1 MGSLAFI
8 KFRAI
13 AWAFSSLPSALPFSI
28 PLLSPNA
35 YIPSVANVEFLKNVE
50 VEKVYAGKL
59 LLLLMD
65 LINGIIQILCVLKML
80 NNKLYP
86 LADKQGLHCT
96 NG

>member
-1 MGSLAFI
+1 MLYY
-8 KFRAI
+8 
-13 AWAFSSLPSALPFSI
+13 P
-28 PLLSPNA
+28 PLLTNA
-35 YIPSVANVEFLKNVE
+35 SLRCLFVAHVEFLENVE

-59 LLLLMD
+59 LLVLMD

-86 LADKQGLHCT
+86 LADKQGFHCG